1 MVLPELSCVFL
12 PIEVLC
18 DSMREL
24 SSIKTS
30 LRVSDAPL
38 PVSKSTLSK
47 DKNLEAWKSSVAGA
61 PLASICEIVF
71 LH

>member
-1 MVLPELSCVFL
+1 MVLPESSYAFL

-18 DSMREL
+18 DSMREF

-30 LRVSDAPL
+30 LRVSDAPSS
-38 PVSKSTLSK
+38 VSKSTLSK
-47 DKNLEAWKSSVAGA
+47 DKNLEAWKSSVVGA
-61 PLASICEIVF
+61 PLASSCETVF